1 MLLAKPKKYMR
12 RGTSR
17 FFFVPTIAAT
27 TMIPTRS
34 ELSSG
39 TEFSAFIAAMDGWTV
54 ANQEI
59 DTPDMADTYDST
71 IPGSD
76 KADSSSFTFY
86 EDETAA
92 DLESIFAKGTTGYV
106 VILRKGDIPGN
117 NSMDVFPIRV
127 ASQSPQYTADNEAA
141 KFMATCSITS
151 RPLQGAAVPA
161 AGTDEVQQIAITG
174 GPTGGTFTLTFS
186 GQTTSG
192 IAYNAAASAV
202 QSALEAL
209 SNIAPGDITCTG
221 GPLPG
226 SNVSVSFAGGSYDG
240 VDVPQMTANGS
251 GLTGGTSPAVTV
263 TTTTPGG

>member
-1 MLLAKPKKYMR
+1 MPVKKYMR
-12 RGTSR
+12 RGTSK
-17 FFFVPTIAAT
+17 FYFVPTIAAES
-27 TMIPTRS
+27 MIPTRT
-34 ELSSG
+34 ELNAG
-39 TEFSAFIAAMDGWTV
+39 TEFSEYIAAMDGWTV

-86 EDETAA
+86 EDEEDA
-92 DLESIFAKGTTGYV
+92 DMEQTFAKGTNAYV

-117 NSMDVFPIRV
+117 NSMDIFPIRV
-127 ASQSPQYTADNEAA
+127 ASQSPQYTAENEAA

-151 RPLQGAAVPA
+151 RPLQGAPVPV
-161 AGTDEVQQIAITG
+161 AGTDEVQTVTITG
-174 GPTGGTFTLTFS
+174 SPTGGTYTLTFS
-186 GQTTSG
+186 GQTTAG

-209 SNIAPGDITCTG
+209 SNIASGDVVCGG
-221 GPLPG
+221 GPHPG
-226 SNVSVSFAGGSYDG
+226 TPVTVTFGGDYDG
-240 VDVPQMTANGS
+240 EDVPQMTAS
-251 GLTGGTSPAVTV
+251 AAGLTGGTSPAVTV

>member
-1 MLLAKPKKYMR
+1 MPVRKYMR
-12 RGTSR
+12 RGTSK

-27 TMIPTRS
+27 TMIPTRA
-34 ELSSG
+34 ELTAG
-39 TEFSAFIAAMDGWTV
+39 TEFSEKISAMDGWTV
-54 ANQEI
+54 TNQEI

-86 EDETAA
+86 EDEVDA
-92 DLESIFAKGTTGYV
+92 DLEETFAKGTTGYV
-106 VILRKGDIPGN
+106 VILRKGDVPGN

-161 AGTDEVQQIAITG
+161 AGPDEVQTVTITG
-174 GPTGGTFTLTFS
+174 TPTGGTFTLTFNS
-186 GQTTSG
+186 QTTAA

-209 SNIAPGDITCTG
+209 SNIAPGDVVCAG

-226 SNVSVSFAGGSYDG
+226 TAVTVTFGGAYDG
-240 VDVPQMTANGS
+240 TNVPQMTAAGS
-251 GLTGGTSPAVTV
+251 FTGGTSPAVTV

>member
-17 FFFVPTIAAT
+17 FFFVPTIAADS
-27 TMIPTRS
+27 MIPTRS
-34 ELSSG
+34 ELSAG
-39 TEFSAFIAAMDGWTV
+39 TEFSAYIAAMDGWTV

-86 EDETAA
+86 EDETDA
-92 DLESIFAKGTTGYV
+92 DLEAIFAKGTVGYV

-161 AGTDEVQQIAITG
+161 AGTNEVQTVTITG

-202 QSALEAL
+202 QTALEAL
-209 SNIAPGDITCTG
+209 SNIASGDVTCG
-221 GPLPG
+221 GGALPTTPVTVTF
-226 SNVSVSFAGGSYDG
+226 SGSYAG
-240 VDVPQMTANGS
+240 ADVPQMTAS
-251 GLTGGTSPAVTV
+251 SASLTGGTSPTVTV
-263 TTTTPGG
+263 STTTPGG

>member
-1 MLLAKPKKYMR
+1 MAVKKYMR
-12 RGTSR
+12 RGTSK
-17 FFFVPTIAAT
+17 FYFVPTIAADS
-27 TMIPTRS
+27 MIPTRT
-34 ELSSG
+34 ELVAG
-39 TEFSAFIAAMDGWTV
+39 TEFSEYIAGMDGWTV
-54 ANQEI
+54 SNNEI
-59 DTPDMADTYDST
+59 ETPDMADTYDST

-76 KADSSSFTFY
+76 KADQSSFTFY
-86 EDETAA
+86 EDEEDA
-92 DLESIFAKGTTGYV
+92 DMEQTFAKGTTGYV

-151 RPLQGAAVPA
+151 RPLQGAPVPA
-161 AGTDEVQQIAITG
+161 AGADEAQQVAITG

-186 GQTTSG
+186 GQTTSA
-192 IAYNAAASAV
+192 IAYNASASAV

-209 SNIAPGDITCTG
+209 SNVASGDVTCTG

-226 SNVSVSFAGGSYDG
+226 TPVAVSFAGGAYDG
-240 VDVPQMTANGS
+240 ADVPQMTANGA
-251 GLTGGTSPAVTV
+251 GLTGGTSPAVAV

>member
-17 FFFVPTIAAT
+17 FFFVTTIAADS
-27 TMIPTRS
+27 MIPTRS
-34 ELSSG
+34 ELSAG
-39 TEFSAFIAAMDGWTV
+39 TEFSNYIAAMDGWTV

-86 EDETAA
+86 EDEEDAE
-92 DLESIFAKGTTGYV
+92 LEAIFAKGTTGHV
-106 VILRKGDIPGN
+106 VILRKGDIPAN

-161 AGTDEVQQIAITG
+161 AGTNEVQTVTITG
-174 GPTGGTFTLTFS
+174 TPTGGTYTLTFS
-186 GQTTSG
+186 GQTTSA
-192 IAYNAAASAV
+192 IAYNATASAV

-209 SNIAPGDITCTG
+209 SNIASGDVTCAG
-221 GPLPG
+221 GPHPG
-226 SNVSVSFAGGSYDG
+226 TPVTVTFGGAYAGA
-240 VDVPQMTANGS
+240 DVPQMTATGS
-251 GLTGGTSPAVTV
+251 FTGGTTPAVTV
-263 TTTTPGG
+263 STTTPGG

>member
-1 MLLAKPKKYMR
+1 MPVKKYMR
-12 RGTSR
+12 RGTSK
-17 FFFVPTIAAT
+17 FIFVPTIAAT
-27 TMIPTRS
+27 TMIPTRG
-34 ELSSG
+34 ELSAG
-39 TEFSAFIAAMDGWTV
+39 TKFTDHIAAMDGWTV

-86 EDETAA
+86 EDEVDA
-92 DLESIFAKGTTGYV
+92 DLEETFAKGTTGYV
-106 VILRKGDIPGN
+106 VILRKGDVPAN
-117 NSMDVFPIRV
+117 QSMDVFPIRV
-127 ASQSPQYTADNEAA
+127 ASISPQYTADNEAA
-141 KFMATCSITS
+141 KFMVTCSITS

-161 AGTDEVQQIAITG
+161 AGADEVQSVAITG
-174 GPTGGTFTLTFS
+174 TPTGGTFTLTFS
-186 GQTTSG
+186 GQTTAG

-209 SNIAPGDITCTG
+209 SNVAPGDVTCTG

-226 SNVSVSFAGGSYDG
+226 SAVSVSFAGGAYDG
-240 VDVPQMTANGS
+240 TDVPLMTANS
-251 GLTGGTSPAVTV
+251 ASLTGGTTPTVTV

>member
-1 MLLAKPKKYMR
+1 MLLARPKKYMR

-17 FFFVPTIAAT
+17 FYLVPTIAADS
-27 TMIPTRS
+27 MIPTRS
-34 ELSSG
+34 ELSAG
-39 TEFSAFIAAMDGWTV
+39 TEFSAYIAAMDGWTV

-76 KADSSSFTFY
+76 KADTSTFTFY
-86 EDETAA
+86 EDEEDA
-92 DLESIFAKGTTGYV
+92 DLELLFAKGTNAFI
-106 VILRKGDIPGN
+106 VILRKGDVPGN

-127 ASQSPQYTADNEAA
+127 ASQSPQYTVENQAA
-141 KFMATCSITS
+141 QFMATCSITS

-161 AGTDEVQQIAITG
+161 AGTDEVQQVAITG
-174 GPTGGTFTLTFS
+174 TPTGGTFTLTFS
-186 GQTTSG
+186 GQTTAA

-209 SNIAPGDITCTG
+209 SNIAPGDVTCTG

-226 SNVSVSFAGGSYDG
+226 TAVSVSFAGGSYDG
-240 VDVPQMTANGS
+240 ADVPQMTANGA
-251 GLTGGTSPAVTV
+251 GLTGGTSPAVAV